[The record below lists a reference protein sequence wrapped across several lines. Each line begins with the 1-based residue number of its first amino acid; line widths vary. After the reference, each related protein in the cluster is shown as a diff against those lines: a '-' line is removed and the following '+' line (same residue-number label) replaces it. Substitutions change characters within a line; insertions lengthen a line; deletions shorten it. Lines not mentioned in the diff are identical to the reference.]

1 MSALKDGEE
10 IKETLKDRIL
20 GRVALFDVKDNISG
34 DVLIKAGGLI
44 NEDEAELVEQSA
56 VDKVLI
62 RSVLTCESR
71 QGVCAQCYG
80 RNMSTGKIVDVGEA
94 VGTIASQSIGEPG
107 TQLTLRTFHTGG
119 TAALIAAQ
127 SNVSAKFAG
136 KIVFE
141 NIRLISYQGVS
152 DMEDVVVSRNGTIHI
167 NDIDTNKTITKYD
180 VSYGSKLKI
189 KDGQTVTKGQLIYE

>member
-1 MSALKDGEE
+1 MTALKDGEE
-10 IKETLKDRIL
+10 IKEPLYERIL
-20 GRVALFDVKDNISG
+20 GRVALFDVKDPISG
-34 DVLIKAGGLI
+34 DILIKAGDLI
-44 NEDEAELVEQSA
+44 NEDEADTVEQSA

-71 QGVCAQCYG
+71 QGVCSKCYG

-136 KIVFE
+136 KILFE

-152 DMEDVVVSRNGTIHI
+152 DLEDVVVSRNGTIHI
-167 NDIDTNKTITKYD
+167 IDIDSNKTITKYD
-180 VSYGSKLKI
+180 VSYGSKLKV
-189 KDGQTVTKGQLIYE
+189 KDGQIVTKGQLIYE